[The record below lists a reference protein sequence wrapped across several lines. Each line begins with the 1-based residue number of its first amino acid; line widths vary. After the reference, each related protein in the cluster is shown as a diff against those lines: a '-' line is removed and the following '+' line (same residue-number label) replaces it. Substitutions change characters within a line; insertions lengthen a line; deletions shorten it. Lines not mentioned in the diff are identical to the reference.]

1 MHIRGVVDSARGNQD
16 PVKNVEDY
24 PQLRITSGDG
34 VSGPGVRVA
43 GELDASVERQFV
55 DAISDALKTS
65 GGVVDVDLTRV
76 TFIDS
81 GGLRGLIRCLTDAQQ
96 VGTSLVLTV
105 TYGPVVRL
113 LAVSGITELF
123 TFSAAS
129 SFRPVRTG
137 DRNHFRSPRDT

>member
-1 MHIRGVVDSARGNQD
+1 MHIRGVVDRARGNQD
-16 PVKNVEDY
+16 PVRNVEYY
-24 PQLRITSGDG
+24 PQLRITSSDG
-34 VSGPGVRVA
+34 VSGMGVRVA

-55 DAISDALKTS
+55 DAVSDALKTS
-65 GGVVDVDLTRV
+65 GGAVDVDLTRV

-96 VGTSLVLTV
+96 AGTSLVLTV
-105 TYGPVVRL
+105 TYGPVTRL

-129 SFRPVRTG
+129 SFRPVRAG
-137 DRNHFRSPRDT
+137 DPNHFRSLRGT